1 MSRYRG
7 PRLKKIR
14 RLGALPGL
22 TRKRLNPEVIR
33 KRNSILG
40 KKSNIVF
47 VFKKNRNCVF
57 IMV

>member
-22 TRKRLNPEVIR
+22 TRKKPKSESNQT
-33 KRNSILG
+33 KKFHSG
-40 KKSNIVF
+40 KKSNIIF
-47 VFKKNRNCVF
+47 VFKKNRN
-57 IMV
+57 

>member
-1 MSRYRG
+1 MSCYRG
-7 PRLKKIR
+7 PRLKKFAVWE
-14 RLGALPGL
+14 LYQDSLE
-22 TRKRLNPEVIR
+22 KRLNPEVIR